1 VIATP
6 TGQLVLTSLRD
17 EDRDPVGARPASARL
32 MREVFAVAVRR
43 CFAGRD
49 PRDNTSYVKDLLERR
64 GVPSDG
70 VFARETEAVI
80 RSVLGEPDL
89 VAGIA
94 DDRRLGMMILVV
106 GDLARGAA
114 DEGAGSDAELLE
126 ALVAQAE
133 TRVARFA
140 SAEPSDG
147 RPWRRRVPR

>member
-17 EDRDPVGARPASARL
+17 EDRAPVDDRPASARL

-49 PRDNTSYVKDLLERR
+49 PREITSYVRDLLNRR
-64 GVPSDG
+64 GLPADG
-70 VFARETEAVI
+70 VAARETEAVI
-80 RSVLGEPDL
+80 RSALGEPEL
-89 VAGIA
+89 VDGIP
-94 DDRRLGMMILVV
+94 DERRLGMMILVV

-114 DEGAGSDAELLE
+114 EEGAGSDAELLE

-133 TRVARFA
+133 TRVARFDP
-140 SAEPSDG
+140 PSDG
-147 RPWRRRVPR
+147 RPWRRREPR